1 MLQGLYAAASG
12 MEAQQNQLDAVA
24 NDLANVDTPG
34 YQGEIVGFQD
44 LLYTSGG
51 GSTGTN
57 VATGAGTASRG
68 SSAAA
73 RAQGSMQTTGRPLDV
88 AIQGPG
94 YFEGAR
100 ERDGTIGLTRNG
112 ALQTNAKGQLTNGQG
127 MLRAA
132 ARSRSRA
139 GTRPLQTSRFR
150 ATATVTVLNGKTLGQ
165 IKAGQRSPRPTA
177 WCADGDSIFS
187 ATAASGAIRTA
198 TGSTLQQNALEG
210 SNVDMGRA
218 MSTMMTAQRS
228 YQMASN
234 AVQYQDQMLQIAN
247 QIKP

>member
-24 NDLANVDTPG
+24 NDLSNIDTAG

-51 GSTGTN
+51 GSTGTD
-57 VATGAGTASRG
+57 VATGAGSASSIVGR
-68 SSAAA
+68 SNL
-73 RAQGSMQTTGRPLDV
+73 QGAIQTTGRPLDV
-88 AIQGPG
+88 AIQGSG
-94 YFEGAR
+94 YLEVR
-100 ERDGTIGLTRNG
+100 RPDGTIGLTRNG
-112 ALQTNAKGQLTNGQG
+112 ALQVDEKGRLANADG
-127 MLRAA
+127 MLIQPPITIPP
-132 ARSRSRA
+132 
-139 GTRPLQTSRFR
+139 GTDPSNVKIQGNGD
-150 ATATVTVLNGKTLGQ
+150 VQLNGKTLGQ
-165 IKAGQRSPRPTA
+165 IKVVDVPAPNGLV
-177 WCADGDSIFS
+177 ADGGSMFS
-187 ATAASGAIRTA
+187 ATAASGAIRA
-198 TGSTLQQNALEG
+198 AKGATLQQGSLEG